1 MSAQNVKTA
10 RSLQAKALMLGFS
23 PRKWRYRAASL
34 LVVLYALCLVAPTA
48 VLAFNADSTPAHC
61 LTEDSQAAG
70 SSHVHSGQNRSDT
83 GDTGD
88 VDHDQASKCCGLFSV
103 SDVLAPFNAATMRL
117 PLMSQIA
124 PLFVAGLSG
133 QDSDR
138 IDRPPRSLPS
148 L

>member
-1 MSAQNVKTA
+1 MGAVTLGESD
-10 RSLQAKALMLGFS
+10 KALMLGFS
-23 PRKWRYRAASL
+23 TRKWRYRAASL

-48 VLAFNADSTPAHC
+48 VLAFDADSTPAHC
-61 LTEDSQAAG
+61 LTEGAQTAG

-83 GDTGD
+83 GGTGD
-88 VDHDQASKCCGLFSV
+88 MDHDQASKCCGLFSV
-103 SDVLAPFNAATMRL
+103 SGTLTPFDAATIRL
-117 PLMSQIA
+117 PLMSHIE
-124 PLFVAGLSG
+124 PLFLADLSG